1 MFAKDSVIDVWNQTS
16 SFSTMAR
23 GVANVFVGVR
33 SGERQYVQIV
43 WEEWLQGIKMLQAR
57 VWQSRELASRA
68 SR

>member
-1 MFAKDSVIDVWNQTS
+1 
-16 SFSTMAR
+16 MAR